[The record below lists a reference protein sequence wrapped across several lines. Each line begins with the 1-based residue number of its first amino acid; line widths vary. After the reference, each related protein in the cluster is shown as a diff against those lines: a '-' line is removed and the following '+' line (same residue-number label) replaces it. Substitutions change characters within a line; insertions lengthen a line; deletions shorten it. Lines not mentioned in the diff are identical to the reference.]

1 MLIELTQPIREA
13 DYKAIQEENDYIIKF
28 HIADTINYDVV
39 DSSSQID
46 EYTDEILHWVA
57 ENQKNPKIVQI
68 KICIAASSAFIFALG
83 MKFSKTQNKETVIFH
98 YEKDTYP
105 WGVNVHKRIPVIIKE
120 I

>member
-1 MLIELTQPIREA
+1 MLL
-13 DYKAIQEENDYIIKF
+13 IQVAKF
-28 HIADTINYDVV
+28 
-39 DSSSQID
+39 D

-98 YEKDTYP
+98 YE
-105 WGVNVHKRIPVIIKE
+105 RIHILGELMFIKGYQLL
-120 I
+120 